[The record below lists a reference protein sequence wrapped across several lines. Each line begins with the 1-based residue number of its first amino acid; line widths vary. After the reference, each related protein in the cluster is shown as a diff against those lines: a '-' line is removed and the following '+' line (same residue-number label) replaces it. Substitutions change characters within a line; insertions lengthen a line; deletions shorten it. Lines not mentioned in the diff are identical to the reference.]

1 MSQQHLEFVE
11 SDDIVTLTLQRPPVN
26 AFNTALIREL
36 SEFIETIKN
45 SEAYRAV
52 ILTGDGEY
60 FSAGADLKE
69 RRQMSEAEVREF
81 IDLIRDT
88 FHRWYGI
95 NIPTICAMNG
105 GAYGGGLELALMS
118 DFRLLADDAEV
129 GLRETRLGI
138 IPGAGGTQRLAR
150 LIGEAKALEW
160 ILPGVTHPAEKAMGD
175 GVVNRLATRGEV
187 LAQAEDLAQE
197 IKEAAPIAVRAAK
210 QAIREGLELPFEDAL
225 QFETRCYEQTI
236 PTRDRR
242 EALRAFEEKRQ
253 PQWKGE

>member
-1 MSQQHLEFVE
+1 MPQQHLEFVE

-26 AFNTALIREL
+26 AFNTVLIREL
-36 SEFIETIKN
+36 SECIETLAN

-160 ILPGVTHPAEKAMGD
+160 ILPGVIHPAEKAMED

-242 EALRAFEEKRQ
+242 EALQAFEEKRQ